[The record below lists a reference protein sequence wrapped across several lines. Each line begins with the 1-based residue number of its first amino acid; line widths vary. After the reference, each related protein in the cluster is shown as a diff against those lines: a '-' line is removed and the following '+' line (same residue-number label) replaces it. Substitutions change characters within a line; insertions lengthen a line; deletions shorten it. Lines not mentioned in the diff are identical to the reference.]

1 MSAVFKFSLGEIKF
15 SLGEKEEREF
25 FNILRE
31 KYIFYIRQD
40 DCEIIVQ
47 ECDLPKIEEILSEL

>member
-1 MSAVFKFSLGEIKF
+1 MTAVFKFSLGEK
-15 SLGEKEEREF
+15 KEREF

-31 KYIFYIRQD
+31 KYIFFMVQD

-47 ECDLPKIEEILSEL
+47 ECDLPQIEEILSKL